1 MELLTV
7 FLTSL
12 GSLIA
17 LFLLT
22 ELMGKKQMAELSMF
36 DYIIG
41 ITIGSI
47 AAEMAT
53 SLEDDFLKPLLAMVV
68 YALAAILIS
77 YVSCKSIKLRKIFT
91 GEPLI
96 LFENKKLY
104 KDNLKKAKLDLSE
117 FLTQCRTNGYFDIS
131 NLDTVILESNGKLS
145 FLPVSSQRP
154 ATPTDLNVDVTQ
166 EKMPTNVVFD
176 GVLLKDNLKYTGND
190 EIWLKKQLK
199 EQGASRMEDVFLA
212 ICDNNNKLTVYLITN
227 KKNHN

>member
-7 FLTSL
+7 FLTSV
-12 GSLIA
+12 GSIIV

-104 KDNLKKAKLDLSE
+104 KDNLRKAKLDLSE
-117 FLTQCRTNGYFDIS
+117 FLTQCRTNGYFDIN
-131 NLDTVILESNGKLS
+131 NLDTVILESNGQLS
-145 FLPVSSQRP
+145 FLPLSNQRP
-154 ATPTDLNVDVTQ
+154 ATPADLNINVVQ
-166 EKMPTNVVFD
+166 EKMTTNVIFD

-190 EIWLKKQLK
+190 ETWLKKQLK
-199 EQGASRMEDVFLA
+199 EQGASKIEDVFLA
-212 ICDNNNKLTVYLITN
+212 TCDNNNKLTIYLITD
-227 KKNHN
+227 KKKS

>member
-12 GSLIA
+12 GSIIA

-22 ELMGKKQMAELSMF
+22 ELMGKKQMAQLSMF

-53 SLEDDFLKPLLAMVV
+53 SLEDDFLKPLLAMVI

-77 YVSCKSIKLRKIFT
+77 YVSCKSLKLRKIFT
-91 GEPLI
+91 GKPLI

-117 FLTQCRTNGYFDIS
+117 FLIQCRTSGYFDIS
-131 NLDTVILESNGKLS
+131 NIDTAILEANGKLS
-145 FLPVSSQRP
+145 FLPVSSHRP
-154 ATPTDLNVDVTQ
+154 ATPTDLNVDVAQ
-166 EKMPTNVVFD
+166 EKMPANIIFD
-176 GVLLKDNLKYTGND
+176 GVLLKENLKYTGND
-190 EIWLKKQLK
+190 ENWLKKQLK
-199 EQGASRMEDVFLA
+199 EQGASKIEDVFLA
-212 ICDNNNKLTVYLITN
+212 TCDNNNKLTVYLITD
-227 KKNHN
+227 KKKS